1 MDNQSRSELANR
13 DGLSR
18 PRGLNRQVVGNN
30 HEMGYDQDK
39 SPPDSGRP

>member
-30 HEMGYDQDK
+30 YEMGYDQDK
-39 SPPDSGRP
+39 SPPNLGRP